1 MGNVLTGD
9 EVLNEAINAMGSP
22 LGDVYHALG
31 DEVAWLHLKWSDYRE
46 LFAESDLVDVLNSAA
61 PAFFHDLQR
70 QSWQDLLMH
79 LCRVTDR
86 TKTVGKDNLTIRLL
100 PGLVTSQQLKD
111 ELEHLVQVVS
121 DATDFARDWRNRRLA
136 HDELRVGRN
145 VTPLA
150 SAKFDYID
158 TALAAI
164 RTVLNRLEQHY
175 LNKTVSY
182 EDTIPALGGV
192 QSFIAV
198 VRKGVEA
205 RRSEREAKLRKYGV
219 IPG

>member
-1 MGNVLTGD
+1 VGDVLTGQ
-9 EVLNEAINAMGSP
+9 EVLNEAISAMGSP

-31 DEVAWLHLKWSDYRE
+31 DEVAWLHLKWSDFRE
-46 LFAESDLVDVLNSAA
+46 LFASADLVDVLNSAA

-70 QSWQDLLMH
+70 QSWEDLLMH

-86 TKTVGKDNLTIRLL
+86 TKTFGKDNLTIRLL
-100 PGLVTSQQLKD
+100 PDLVSSQQLKV
-111 ELEHLVQVVS
+111 ELEPLINAAV

-136 HDELRVGRN
+136 HEELRVGRN

-158 TALAAI
+158 MALTAI

-192 QSFIAV
+192 QSLIAV

-205 RRSEREAKLRKYGV
+205 RRSEREAKLRRYGNV
-219 IPG
+219 TG

>member
-31 DEVAWLHLKWSDYRE
+31 DEVAWLHLKWNDFRE
-46 LFAESDLVDVLNSAA
+46 LFADSDLVDVLNSAA

-70 QSWQDLLMH
+70 QSWEDLLMH

-86 TKTVGKDNLTIRLL
+86 AKTFGKENLTIRLL
-100 PGLVTSQQLKD
+100 PDLVSSQQLKV
-111 ELEHLVQVVS
+111 ELERLINVAV

-136 HDELRVGRN
+136 HEELRVGRN

-158 TALAAI
+158 TALTAI

-175 LNKTVSY
+175 LDKTVSY

-192 QSFIAV
+192 QSLIAI
-198 VRKGVEA
+198 VRKGVET
-205 RRSEREAKLRKYGV
+205 RRSERDAKLRKYGV
-219 IPG
+219 VAK

>member
-1 MGNVLTGD
+1 MGNVLTDD

-22 LGDVYHALG
+22 LGEVYHALG
-31 DEVAWLHLKWSDYRE
+31 DEVAWLHLKWNDFRE

-70 QSWQDLLMH
+70 QSWEDLLMH

-86 TKTVGKDNLTIRLL
+86 AKTFGKENLTIRLL
-100 PGLVTSQQLKD
+100 PDLVSSQQLKV
-111 ELEHLVQVVS
+111 ELERLINVAV

-136 HDELRVGRN
+136 HEELRVGRN

-150 SAKFDYID
+150 PAKFDYID
-158 TALAAI
+158 TALTAI

-182 EDTIPALGGV
+182 EGTIPALGGV
-192 QSFIAV
+192 QSLIAI
-198 VRKGVEA
+198 VRKGVET
-205 RRSEREAKLRKYGV
+205 RRSERDAKLRKYGV
-219 IPG
+219 VAK

>member
-31 DEVAWLHLKWSDYRE
+31 DEVAWLHLKWNDFRE

-70 QSWQDLLMH
+70 QSWEDLLMH

-86 TKTVGKDNLTIRLL
+86 AKTFGKENLTIRLL
-100 PGLVTSQQLKD
+100 PDLVSSQQLKV
-111 ELEHLVQVVS
+111 ELERLINVAV

-136 HDELRVGRN
+136 HEELRVGRN

-158 TALAAI
+158 TALTAI

-192 QSFIAV
+192 QSLIAIL
-198 VRKGVEA
+198 RKGVET
-205 RRSEREAKLRKYGV
+205 RRSERDAKFRKYGIV
-219 IPG
+219 AQ

>member
-31 DEVAWLHLKWSDYRE
+31 DEVAWLHLKWNDFRE
-46 LFAESDLVDVLNSAA
+46 LFADSDLVDVLNSAA

-70 QSWQDLLMH
+70 QSWEDLLMH

-86 TKTVGKDNLTIRLL
+86 TKTFGKENLTIRLL
-100 PGLVTSQQLKD
+100 PDLVTSQQLKD
-111 ELEHLVQVVS
+111 DLEPLLQDVC
-121 DATDFARDWRNRRLA
+121 DGTDFARDWRNRRGA
-136 HDELRVGRN
+136 HEELRVGRN

-164 RTVLNRLEQHY
+164 RAVLNRLEQHY

-192 QSFIAV
+192 QSFITV

-205 RRSEREAKLRKYGV
+205 RRSEREAKLRKYG
-219 IPG
+219 ITPE

>member
-31 DEVAWLHLKWSDYRE
+31 DEVAWLHLKWNDFRE
-46 LFAESDLVDVLNSAA
+46 LFADSDLVEVLNSAA

-70 QSWQDLLMH
+70 QSWEDLLMH

-86 TKTVGKDNLTIRLL
+86 AKTFGKENLTIRLL
-100 PGLVTSQQLKD
+100 PDLVTSQQLKD
-111 ELEHLVQVVS
+111 EMERLIKVTCE
-121 DATDFARDWRNRRLA
+121 ATDFARDWRNRRLA
-136 HDELRVGRN
+136 HEELRVGRN

-150 SAKFDYID
+150 SAKFDYIG

-182 EDTIPALGGV
+182 EDTI
-192 QSFIAV
+192 
-198 VRKGVEA
+198 
-205 RRSEREAKLRKYGV
+205 
-219 IPG
+219 

>member
-1 MGNVLTGD
+1 
-9 EVLNEAINAMGSP
+9 
-22 LGDVYHALG
+22 
-31 DEVAWLHLKWSDYRE
+31 
-46 LFAESDLVDVLNSAA
+46 
-61 PAFFHDLQR
+61 
-70 QSWQDLLMH
+70 MH

-86 TKTVGKDNLTIRLL
+86 AKTVGKDNLTIRLL
-100 PGLVTSQQLKD
+100 PNLVTSQQLKD
-111 ELEHLVQVVS
+111 ELERLVQVVCH
-121 DATDFARDWRNRRLA
+121 ATDFARDWRNRQLA
-136 HDELRVGRN
+136 HELRVGRN

-164 RTVLNRLEQHY
+164 RSVLNKLEQHY

-182 EDTIPALGGV
+182 EATIPALGGV

-205 RRSEREAKLRKYGV
+205 
-219 IPG
+219 

>member
-1 MGNVLTGD
+1 
-9 EVLNEAINAMGSP
+9 
-22 LGDVYHALG
+22 
-31 DEVAWLHLKWSDYRE
+31 
-46 LFAESDLVDVLNSAA
+46 
-61 PAFFHDLQR
+61 
-70 QSWQDLLMH
+70 MH

-100 PGLVTSQQLKD
+100 PDLVTSQQLRD
-111 ELEHLVQVVS
+111 ELEHLVQVVC

-136 HDELRVGRN
+136 HDELRLGRN

-182 EDTIPALGGV
+182 EDTIPVLGGV

-219 IPG
+219 ITG

>member
-22 LGDVYHALG
+22 LGGVYQALG
-31 DEVAWLHLKWSDYRE
+31 DEVAWLHLKWNDFRE
-46 LFAESDLVDVLNSAA
+46 LFADSDLVDVLNSAA

-70 QSWQDLLMH
+70 QSWEDLLMH

-86 TKTVGKDNLTIRLL
+86 TKTFGKENLTIRLL
-100 PGLVTSQQLKD
+100 PDLVTSQKLKD
-111 ELEHLVQVVS
+111 ELEPLIQDVC
-121 DATDFARDWRNRRLA
+121 DATDFARDWRNRRGA
-136 HDELRVGRN
+136 HEELRVGRN

-158 TALAAI
+158 TALTAI

-192 QSFIAV
+192 QSLIAI
-198 VRKGVEA
+198 VRKGVET
-205 RRSEREAKLRKYGV
+205 RRSERDAKLRKYGV
-219 IPG
+219 VAK

>member
-31 DEVAWLHLKWSDYRE
+31 DEVAWLHLKWNDFRE

-70 QSWQDLLMH
+70 QSWEDLLLH

-86 TKTVGKDNLTIRLL
+86 AKTFGKENLTIRLL
-100 PGLVTSQQLKD
+100 PDLVSSQQLKV
-111 ELEHLVQVVS
+111 ELEHLINVAV

-136 HDELRVGRN
+136 HEELRVGRN

-158 TALAAI
+158 TALTAI

-192 QSFIAV
+192 QSLIAI
-198 VRKGVEA
+198 VRKGVET
-205 RRSEREAKLRKYGV
+205 RRSERDAKLRKYGV
-219 IPG
+219 VAK

>member
-31 DEVAWLHLKWSDYRE
+31 DEVAWLHLKWNDFRE
-46 LFAESDLVDVLNSAA
+46 LFAESDLVDILNSAA

-70 QSWQDLLMH
+70 QSWEDLLMH

-86 TKTVGKDNLTIRLL
+86 AKTFGKENLTIRLL
-100 PGLVTSQQLKD
+100 PDLVSSQQLKV
-111 ELEHLVQVVS
+111 ELESLINVAV

-136 HDELRVGRN
+136 HEELRVGRN

-158 TALAAI
+158 TALTAI

-192 QSFIAV
+192 QSLIAI
-198 VRKGVEA
+198 VRKGVET
-205 RRSEREAKLRKYGV
+205 RRSERDAKLRKYGAV
-219 IPG
+219 AK

>member
-1 MGNVLTGD
+1 VGAALTGD
-9 EVLNEAINAMGSP
+9 EVLSEAITAMGSP

-31 DEVAWLHLKWSDYRE
+31 DEVAWLHLKWNYFRE
-46 LFAESDLVDVLNSAA
+46 LFADPDLVDVLNSAA

-70 QSWQDLLMH
+70 QSWEDLLMH

-86 TKTVGKDNLTIRLL
+86 AKTAGKDNLTIRLL
-100 PGLVTSQQLKD
+100 PDLVSSQQLKV
-111 ELEHLVQVVS
+111 ELESLIKSAVS
-121 DATDFARDWRNRRLA
+121 TTDFARDWRNRRLA
-136 HDELRVGRN
+136 HEELRVGRN

-182 EDTIPALGGV
+182 EDTIPASGGV
-192 QSFIAV
+192 ESFIAV
-198 VRKGVEA
+198 IRKGVEA
-205 RRSEREAKLRKYGV
+205 RRHERAAKLGRYG
-219 IPG
+219 

>member
-31 DEVAWLHLKWSDYRE
+31 DEVAWLHLKWNDFRE
-46 LFAESDLVDVLNSAA
+46 LFADSDLVDVLNTAA

-70 QSWQDLLMH
+70 QSWEDLLMH

-86 TKTVGKDNLTIRLL
+86 TKTFGKENLTIRLL
-100 PGLVTSQQLKD
+100 PDLVTSQQLKD
-111 ELEHLVQVVS
+111 ELEPLLQDVCDV
-121 DATDFARDWRNRRLA
+121 TDFARDWRNRRGA
-136 HDELRVGRN
+136 HEELRVGRN

-164 RTVLNRLEQHY
+164 RAILNRLEQHY

-192 QSFIAV
+192 QSFITV

-205 RRSEREAKLRKYGV
+205 RRSEREAKLRKYG
-219 IPG
+219 ITPE

>member
-1 MGNVLTGD
+1 MGEVLD
-9 EVLNEAINAMGSP
+9 SEDVLNEAIGGMGSP

-31 DEVAWLHLKWSDYRE
+31 DEVAWLHLKWNDFGE
-46 LFAESDLVDVLNSAA
+46 LFASADLVDVLNSAA

-70 QSWQDLLMH
+70 QSWDNLLMY

-86 TKTVGKDNLTIRLL
+86 TKTFGKDNLTIRLL
-100 PGLVTSQQLKD
+100 PDLVSSQQLKV
-111 ELEHLVQVVS
+111 ELEGLINRAV

-136 HDELRVGRN
+136 HEELRVGRN

-158 TALAAI
+158 AALTEI
-164 RTVLNRLEQHY
+164 RTVLNRVEQHY

-198 VRKGVEA
+198 VRKGVET
-205 RRSEREAKLRKYGV
+205 RRSDRYAKLRKYGIV
-219 IPG
+219 PG

>member
-1 MGNVLTGD
+1 MG
-9 EVLNEAINAMGSP
+9 EVLDSEDVLNKAIGAMGSP

-31 DEVAWLHLKWSDYRE
+31 NEVAWLHLKWNDFGE
-46 LFAESDLVDVLNSAA
+46 LFASADLVDVLNSAA

-70 QSWQDLLMH
+70 QSWDNLLMY

-86 TKTVGKDNLTIRLL
+86 TKTFGKDNLTIRLL
-100 PGLVTSQQLKD
+100 PDLVSSQQLKV
-111 ELEHLVQVVS
+111 ELEGLINRAV

-136 HDELRVGRN
+136 HEELRVGRN

-158 TALAAI
+158 AALTEI
-164 RTVLNRLEQHY
+164 RTVLNRVEQHY

-198 VRKGVEA
+198 VRKGVET
-205 RRSEREAKLRKYGV
+205 RRSDRYAKLRKYGIV
-219 IPG
+219 PG